1 MNKLGCVVFPT
12 LVGFCEGGLKTTLT
26 YFFTQ
31 THGHETTIG
40 LTEKLSEIRKALS
53 LFAREPYRTAFTNN
67 GINVMSDNNTR
78 TSNTFSIHVSQ
89 IELRMF
95 QPDARHS
102 GTTDTSIS
110 CDTPTHC

>member
-53 LFAREPYRTAFTNN
+53 LFAREPYLTAFTGN
-67 GINVMSDNNTR
+67 GISVMSDNNTR
-78 TSNTFSIHVSQ
+78 TSNTLSKKKIG
-89 IELRMF
+89 
-95 QPDARHS
+95 D
-102 GTTDTSIS
+102 TTHGAQRKAEKRYSRQK
-110 CDTPTHC
+110 H